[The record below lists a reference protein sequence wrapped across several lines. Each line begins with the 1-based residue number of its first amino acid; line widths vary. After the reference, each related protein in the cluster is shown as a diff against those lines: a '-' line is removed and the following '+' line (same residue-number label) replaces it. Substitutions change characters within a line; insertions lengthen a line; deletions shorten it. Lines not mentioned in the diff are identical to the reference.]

1 MQFKYQGRNV
11 TPIIVERLQLT
22 VTSLR
27 ENITL
32 KTYCIDQAIQ
42 LTTEVLE
49 LVVTTG
55 RCSIIRLTICR
66 FEEGGKFDHDRTV
79 YGSQ

>member
-1 MQFKYQGRNV
+1 MLLQ
-11 TPIIVERLQLT
+11 IVERLQLT

-32 KTYCIDQAIQ
+32 KTTA
-42 LTTEVLE
+42 LTKRYRLPEVLE
-49 LVVTTG
+49 FVVTTG

>member
-1 MQFKYQGRNV
+1 MLLQ
-11 TPIIVERLQLT
+11 IVERLQLT

-32 KTYCIDQAIQ
+32 KTTA
-42 LTTEVLE
+42 LTKRYSLPEVLE
-49 LVVTTG
+49 FVVTTR
-55 RCSIIRLTICR
+55 RCFTIRLTICR

-79 YGSQ
+79 YGSQKAITYSE